1 MKVEE
6 EIIHFLFV
14 LFHLRVY
21 HHLHKRSGYFHQ
33 KITTQYLIV
42 LDED

>member
-21 HHLHKRSGYFHQ
+21 HHLHKRSGHFHQ
-33 KITTQYLIV
+33 KITQNLIV